1 MERKLLKGSC
11 GLTNKKKKE
20 RDLPSGILSFSLT
33 NFVFFDI
40 IKKMKKKV
48 RNLMKPYFYVSTPN
62 LTVPRLCF
70 TTKKR
75 AELVERLLPVLTKTS
90 LQFVQ
95 NAVDDF
101 EIPLSEHSKI
111 RLGSDN
117 KLNLVGVVA
126 FETQIDTDTILKL
139 NKSGLKFRLSGGF
152 YLITLHP
159 SRKFDILE
167 SFELLFKYREAVD

>member
-1 MERKLLKGSC
+1 
-11 GLTNKKKKE
+11 
-20 RDLPSGILSFSLT
+20 
-33 NFVFFDI
+33 
-40 IKKMKKKV
+40 
-48 RNLMKPYFYVSTPN
+48 MKPYFYVST
-62 LTVPRLCF
+62 LSSTVPRLCF
-70 TTKKR
+70 TNKKR
-75 AELVERLLPVLTKTS
+75 AELVETLLSVLTKTN

-95 NAVDDF
+95 NEVDEF

-139 NKSGLKFRLSGGF
+139 NKSGLKFRLSCGLYMF
-152 YLITLHP
+152 TPHP

>member
-1 MERKLLKGSC
+1 
-11 GLTNKKKKE
+11 
-20 RDLPSGILSFSLT
+20 
-33 NFVFFDI
+33 
-40 IKKMKKKV
+40 
-48 RNLMKPYFYVSTPN
+48 MKPYFYVSMFS

-70 TTKKR
+70 TNKKR
-75 AELVERLLPVLTKTS
+75 AELVETLLSVLTKTN

-95 NAVDDF
+95 NEVDEF

-117 KLNLVGVVA
+117 KLNLVGVVG

-152 YLITLHP
+152 YIITLHP

-167 SFELLFKYREAVD
+167 SFELLFKHRDTLN